1 MSLPAADHIRQS
13 AAVQLKNTLKKYRDE
28 ETPSL
33 TPEDEGFLC
42 QNLFLFMVKAGLKQV
57 HAQLEDCITSVASR
71 KLPQGWPVI
80 FEQIATTLKA
90 ANDPKALHAA
100 LAATYSLCKLYKF
113 EVGVSRR
120 GFDAVVEKLFGLLY
134 EVGAKLAGGEGEQ
147 TAGFLKLIA
156 KCFVSNVVVEISEL
170 LTKPEVFAKWMQLFQ
185 KLFEWGV
192 NPELETPTEDDEI
205 IKERKKSEV
214 LKMKKSVARVFYE
227 IFRKY
232 GEMRLV
238 SEAYK
243 GFSQLIEKE
252 YASGIIKINLQVLQA
267 SQTKFV
273 HPFIFSLALKTMRE
287 TVKNKKFQ
295 AEMRGAI
302 PEILQNF
309 AFPKLLLSPK
319 DVKLWDEDPQEF
331 VKMMLEEDIYD
342 DYDPRFMA
350 MQLIDIACSEES
362 YYVQEKDAYHPVLG
376 QFLSFLTTVFDKSI
390 KENNARA
397 FDAALFAVGGLGE
410 EIEKYQVLVDNI
422 EPVVKQYILPNLKN
436 PIGIIRMRCAW
447 VYLKFASVEFKDTA
461 SLSAAFEEL
470 VKALRE
476 KEMPVK
482 CMAALAI
489 SSLISKESLANC
501 LKPYITEI
509 ISIYLELMKEI
520 ELEKLVEA
528 LNDIIKAFKEE
539 IRPYAL
545 DLIKAILRVYHGMFE
560 STKGEGEGDP
570 ESEMASSAC
579 LDAIGT
585 IVEGCA
591 KDQATLLQAE
601 VLLIPVILRSFTP
614 ERLGNMQSAVDLL
627 ARFSYY
633 SQKTTANLWDLFPLL
648 INMAVGTPEEVA
660 ANETV
665 RQEGSWAFENLKD
678 LLIILQNAVTRD
690 PDGFLAGN
698 RADLMFRLVN
708 RTLEIARFAKKEG
721 TAMYAVK
728 PMITMLEALKVMAS
742 A

>member
-1 MSLPAADHIRQS
+1 
-13 AAVQLKNTLKKYRDE
+13 
-28 ETPSL
+28 
-33 TPEDEGFLC
+33 
-42 QNLFLFMVKAGLKQV
+42 MVKASLKQV
-57 HAQLEDCITSVASR
+57 HAQLEDCITFVASR
-71 KLPQGWPVI
+71 KLPQGWPII

-90 ANDPKALHAA
+90 TNDPKALHAA

-113 EVGVSRR
+113 EIGSNRK

-134 EVGAKLAGGEGEQ
+134 EVGSQLAGGEGEQ

-170 LTKPEVFAKWMQLFQ
+170 LTKAELFGKWMQLFQ
-185 KLFEWGV
+185 KAFEWEV
-192 NPELETPTEDDEI
+192 NPELEAPTEDDEI

-214 LKMKKSVARVFYE
+214 LKMKKSVARIFYE

-232 GEMRLV
+232 GEAKLATG
-238 SEAYK
+238 AYK
-243 GFSQLIEKE
+243 GFSQFIEGN

-273 HPFIFSLALKTMRE
+273 HPFILSLALKTMKE

-295 AEMRGAI
+295 TEIRAAL
-302 PEILQNF
+302 PEILQNY
-309 AFPKLLLSPK
+309 AFPKLLLRPK

-331 VKMMLEEDIYD
+331 VKMMLEEDIWD
-342 DYDPRFMA
+342 DYDPRFTA
-350 MQLIDIACSEES
+350 MQLIDIACSEKS
-362 YYVQEKDAYHPVLG
+362 YYAEGKDAFHPVLG

-397 FDAALFAVGGLGE
+397 FDAALFAVGGLEE
-410 EIEKYQVLVDNI
+410 EIEKYQVLIDNI
-422 EPVVKQYILPNLKN
+422 EPVIKQYILPNLKN

-447 VYLKFASVEFKDTA
+447 VYLKFASIEFKDTQ

-476 KEMPVK
+476 KELPVK

-489 SSLISKESLANC
+489 SSLVSKESLANC
-501 LKPYITEI
+501 LKPYVTEI

-539 IRPYAL
+539 IKPYAL
-545 DLIKAILRVYHGMFE
+545 DLIKAIIKAYHKMFE
-560 STKGEGEGDP
+560 NTKGESEGDP

-585 IVEGCA
+585 IVEGSA
-591 KDQATLLQAE
+591 KDQTVLQQAE

-627 ARFSYY
+627 ARLSYY
-633 SQKTTANLWDLFPLL
+633 SQKTTPNLWDLFPLL
-648 INMAVGTPEEVA
+648 INMVVGTPEEIA

-665 RQEGSWAFENLKD
+665 RQEGGWAFENLKD
-678 LLIILQNAVTRD
+678 LLIVLQNAVTRD
-690 PDGFLAGN
+690 PDGFLAGSCPQGSYV
-698 RADLMFRLVN
+698 DLMFRLVN
-708 RTLEIARFAKKEG
+708 RTLEVVKCGKKESA
-721 TAMYAVK
+721 AMYAIK
-728 PMITMLEALKVMAS
+728 PMITMLEALKVMAF